1 MYFAEVVLE
10 EGLFHWTEVARKG
23 ISDRSLLKKADMK
36 SRVTRFTWAD
46 VQWEIIL

>member
-1 MYFAEVVLE
+1 MCFAEVALE

-36 SRVTRFTWAD
+36 SRVQGSHWAD
-46 VQWEIIL
+46 VQWEIIS